1 MKTQNLLEFVCYQLL
16 FAAQTTVNPDFSTA
30 EFSPSKLKKPPKPEL
45 GDFAFPC
52 FQLKDFGDPADIAVY
67 IQDFLQTAIPAN
79 DLIKKVEVQ
88 GPFVNIHL
96 NTGVLAQ
103 LVCSQI
109 LEEGPNYGT
118 GSVGHGQRVMIEF
131 LAPNSNKPLHL
142 GHVRNALL
150 GASISRIFQAMGF
163 EVIRANLINDRGA
176 HICKSI
182 YAWQTWG
189 NGETPQSTGI
199 KGDHFVGRYYALY
212 GKKEDEAFAALLT
225 SQGLDPQAPLDDK
238 EERKAAFL
246 EQYPPALAVK
256 DMLLKWEASDPK
268 VLALWQMMNGWTY
281 AGFDATLAKLGIVF
295 DRIYYESTT
304 YLLGRQHVL
313 DGLSRGV
320 FYRKEDGAVYA
331 DLKNEGLDD
340 KLLLRSDGTSVYI
353 TQDIG
358 TAILKST
365 DYQPLARSVYIVGS
379 EQIHHF
385 KVLFLLLKM
394 LDIEEVKNT
403 LLYHLPYGM
412 VNLPEGKM
420 KSRLGKIV
428 DADDLIR
435 SIVELARTEA
445 EALNEG
451 REEKITE
458 VELDEIARQVGLGAL
473 KFFFLDSKALSEM
486 RYDPK
491 KSIAFNGRTGPFVQ
505 YTYAR
510 IASLL
515 RKAEEIKD
523 PAKIDFLTLHESD
536 EHSLLLALTEFGA
549 VIQAAAEN
557 YDPSKI
563 SAYLFD
569 LARIFNR
576 FYASHRIFSDD
587 VPKQTQLARLALCK
601 CTGVVIK
608 KGLDLLGIEAPE
620 KM

>member
-1 MKTQNLLEFVCYQLL
+1 MKTHEILDFVCTQILT
-16 FAAQTTVNPDFSTA
+16 AAQTAINPEFSA
-30 EFSPSKLKKPPKPEL
+30 NEFSPDKMKKPPKPEL

-52 FQLKDFGDPADIAVY
+52 FQLKDFGDPKDIAGW
-67 IQDFLQTAIPAN
+67 ITGCFETS
-79 DLIKKVEVQ
+79 DLIARAEAQ
-88 GPFVNIHL
+88 GPFVNIYL
-96 NTGVLAQ
+96 NTGILAK

-109 LEEGPNYGT
+109 LGEGQNYGEST
-118 GSVGHGQRVMIEF
+118 KGNDQRVMIEF

-150 GASISRIFQAMGF
+150 GSSISRIFQAMGF

-182 YAWQTWG
+182 YAWKVWG
-189 NGETPQSTGI
+189 NGETPESTGI
-199 KGDHFVGRYYALY
+199 KGDHFVGRYYAMY
-212 GKKEDEAFAALLT
+212 GKKEDEAFSAHLQ
-225 SQGLDPQAPLDDK
+225 SQGLDPKAPLDDK
-238 EERKAAFL
+238 EERKNAFL

-256 DMLLKWEASDPK
+256 DMLLKWEASDPR
-268 VLALWQMMNGWTY
+268 VLALWHMMNSWTY
-281 AGFDATLAKLGIVF
+281 AGFDATLAKLGIEF
-295 DRIYYESTT
+295 DRVYYESTT

-313 DGLSRGV
+313 DGLNRGV

-331 DLKNEGLDD
+331 DLKVEGLDD
-340 KLLLRSDGTSVYI
+340 KLLLRSDSTSVYI

-365 DYQPLARSVYIVGS
+365 DYQPLARSVYVVGS

-394 LDIEEVKNT
+394 LDIEEVKDT

-420 KSRLGKIV
+420 KSREGKIV
-428 DADDLIR
+428 DADDLIKG
-435 SIVELARTEA
+435 IVELARTEA
-445 EALNEG
+445 EQLNRD
-451 REEKITE
+451 REEKLSKE
-458 VELDEIARQVGLGAL
+458 ELDEIARQVGLGAL

-523 PAKIDFLTLHESD
+523 PAKIDFSILHESD
-536 EHSLLLALTEFGA
+536 EHSLLLALTEFGTA
-549 VIQAAAEN
+549 IEVAAEN

-576 FYASHRIFSDD
+576 FYASHRIFSSD
-587 VPKQTQLARLALCK
+587 VPKATQTARLALCK
-601 CTGVVIK
+601 CTGIVIK

>member
-1 MKTQNLLEFVCYQLL
+1 MKAQDLLEFVCTQLL
-16 FAAQTTVNPDFSTA
+16 IAAQQAINPDFSAT
-30 EFSPSKLKKPPKPEL
+30 EFSPDKMKKPPKPEL

-52 FQLKDFGDPADIAVY
+52 FQLKDFGDPKDIAEW
-67 IQDFLQTAIPAN
+67 ITGCFETS
-79 DLIKKVEVQ
+79 DLIARAEAQ

-96 NTGVLAQ
+96 NTGALAR

-109 LEEGPNYGT
+109 LEESLSYGT
-118 GSVGHGQRVMIEF
+118 STVGNGQRVMIEF

-189 NGETPQSTGI
+189 DGETPESTGT
-199 KGDHFVGRYYALY
+199 KGDHFVGRYYAMY
-212 GKKEDEAFAALLT
+212 GKREDEAFATLLT

-238 EERKAAFL
+238 EERKTAFL

-256 DMLLKWEASDPK
+256 EMLLKWEASDPE
-268 VLALWQMMNGWTY
+268 VMALWHMMNNWTY
-281 AGFDATLAKLGIVF
+281 AGFDATLAKLGIEF
-295 DRIYYESTT
+295 DRIYYESDT
-304 YLLGRQHVL
+304 YLLGRQHVQ
-313 DGLSRGV
+313 DGLARGI
-320 FYRKEDGAVYA
+320 FFRMEDGSVYA
-331 DLKNEGLDD
+331 NLSAEGLDN
-340 KLLLRSDGTSVYI
+340 KLLLRADGTSLYI

-358 TAILKST
+358 TAILKSA
-365 DYQPLARSVYIVGS
+365 DYRPLAKSVYVVGS

-394 LDIEEVKNT
+394 LGIEEVKDT
-403 LLYHLPYGM
+403 VLYHLPYGM

-420 KSRLGKIV
+420 KSRLGKII

-435 SIVELARTEA
+435 SIVELAKTEA

-451 REEKITE
+451 REEKLSKA
-458 VELDEIARQVGLGAL
+458 ELDEISRQVGLGAL

-505 YTYAR
+505 YTHAR

-515 RKAEEIKD
+515 RKAGETTIPTD
-523 PAKIDFLTLHESD
+523 YSALQESD
-536 EHSLLLALTEFGA
+536 EHSLLLALTEFGPT
-549 VIQAAAEN
+549 IQATAEN
-557 YDPSKI
+557 HDPSKI
-563 SAYLFD
+563 SAYLFE
-569 LARIFNR
+569 LARAFNR
-576 FYASHRIFSDD
+576 FYNAHRILSDE
-587 VPKQTQLARLALCK
+587 VPEPTKIARLALCK
-601 CTGVVIK
+601 CTGIVIR
-608 KGLDLLGIEAPE
+608 KGLELLGIEAPE